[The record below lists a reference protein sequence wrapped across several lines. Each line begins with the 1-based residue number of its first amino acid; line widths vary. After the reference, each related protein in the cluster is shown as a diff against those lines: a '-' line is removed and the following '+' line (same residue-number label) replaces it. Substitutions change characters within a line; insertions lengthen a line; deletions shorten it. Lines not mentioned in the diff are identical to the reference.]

1 VIAVDAPT
9 PQVALAKVWAIFV
22 RDARIALSYR
32 ANFFVQLA
40 SVAVS
45 VVIAY
50 FISIVAGHSV
60 KVTVGTVTMSYFD
73 YLAVNLA
80 FVRFQ
85 STGVASYAEV
95 IRDSQTA
102 GTLEVTLSTPT
113 SLPIIVLSA
122 GLWAF
127 TFATLQ
133 SIVFL
138 AVAMLFGLDLGHVD
152 IATLLVFLVLT
163 MISSSPLGVAAA
175 ALAMYFK
182 KTGAIDF
189 AVGTLTMIFGGVYLP
204 LTALPPIMQWIG
216 WSLPITHALGGLRAA
231 LAGLSIAQVWGEV
244 VWLLAASMLLL
255 PLALWLFSVSV
266 RRAKIDGTLA
276 QY

>member
-1 VIAVDAPT
+1 MRISLDRARADGGVQARDADYGDSSVIAVDAPT

-85 STGVASYAEV
+85 STGV
-95 IRDSQTA
+95 Q
-102 GTLEVTLSTPT
+102 VTPKS
-113 SLPIIVLSA
+113 
-122 GLWAF
+122 
-127 TFATLQ
+127 FAT
-133 SIVFL
+133 
-138 AVAMLFGLDLGHVD
+138 ARPRGRW
-152 IATLLVFLVLT
+152 
-163 MISSSPLGVAAA
+163 
-175 ALAMYFK
+175 K
-182 KTGAIDF
+182 
-189 AVGTLTMIFGGVYLP
+189 
-204 LTALPPIMQWIG
+204 
-216 WSLPITHALGGLRAA
+216 
-231 LAGLSIAQVWGEV
+231 
-244 VWLLAASMLLL
+244 
-255 PLALWLFSVSV
+255 
-266 RRAKIDGTLA
+266 
-276 QY
+276 